1 MGTNQVDES
10 LGAALFSGVK
20 QRVLGALFTNPDRSF
35 YGNELFRLT
44 NSGKGA
50 LQREL
55 ARLQR
60 VGLVNMEI
68 IGKQKHYRANQA
80 SPIFEELHG
89 IVIKTFGLA
98 DVLRNALVPFSSK
111 IAVAFVYGSVAKRTD
126 TSQSDIDMFIVS
138 DDLSYSELIGALET
152 AESKLAR
159 KISPTLQSRADLDRK
174 RAEGN
179 SFVIRVLE
187 QPKVFIIGS
196 EDDLAKP

>member
-1 MGTNQVDES
+1 MGTKQIDES
-10 LGAALFSGVK
+10 LGAALFSGVQ

-68 IGKQKHYRANQA
+68 IGKQKHYQANRD
-80 SPIFEELHG
+80 SPIFEEVHG
-89 IVIKTFGLA
+89 IVIKTFGMA
-98 DVLRNALVPFSSK
+98 DVLSNALGPFSGN
-111 IAVAFVYGSVAKRTD
+111 ITVAFIYGSVAKRTD
-126 TSQSDIDMFIVS
+126 TSQSDIDLFIVS
-138 DDLSYSELIGALET
+138 DDLSYSELIDALGAAET
-152 AESKLAR
+152 KLAR
-159 KISPTLQSRADLDRK
+159 KISPTLQSRAELERK

-196 EDDLAKP
+196 DDDLAKP